1 MLVSANSPMGP
12 SSYPHTL
19 GGAGDIMNDVAAKA
33 RVLSHTNPFLVKR
46 SLRLRQHAALKSLR
60 ISSQTSDDSGL
71 HRESMFSPHS
81 EKMAFSTTM
90 APIQFLPGPDTL
102 RPLEVDT
109 DTETTTGTGIGTD
122 SDEPLCDGPKTS
134 SRMPCFLIDLSN
146 YLDASHDEGKADMEI
161 NRTDRPP
168 LTEKRSCDTDSY
180 GWESEFD
187 RQLDCGR
194 TDSTRCRR
202 IGYRRT

>member
-1 MLVSANSPMGP
+1 
-12 SSYPHTL
+12 
-19 GGAGDIMNDVAAKA
+19 MNDVAAKA
-33 RVLSHTNPFLVKR
+33 RGLSHTNPCLVKR
-46 SLRLRQHAALKSLR
+46 SIRLRQHAALKSLR
-60 ISSQTSDDSGL
+60 IPSQTTDGSNL
-71 HRESMFSPHS
+71 KRESMFSPHS

-109 DTETTTGTGIGTD
+109 EVDTYTETAGTEIGTD
-122 SDEPLCDGPKTS
+122 SDEQLCDRSKTS
-134 SRMPCFLIDLSN
+134 PRMPCFLIDLSN
-146 YLDASHDEGKADMEI
+146 YLDASHDEGEASTEI
-161 NRTDRPP
+161 NRTNRPP

-194 TDSTRCRR
+194 TGSTRCRR